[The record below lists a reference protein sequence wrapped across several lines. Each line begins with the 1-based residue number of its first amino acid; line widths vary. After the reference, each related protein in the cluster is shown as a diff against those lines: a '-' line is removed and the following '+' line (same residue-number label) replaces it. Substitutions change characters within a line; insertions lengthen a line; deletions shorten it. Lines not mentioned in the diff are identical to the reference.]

1 MDVWFIFIVIIHYYH
16 LSLTIN
22 YHPDGAANA
31 LSMSISNV
39 SQNSTRFKHNLGV
52 RMFAGDQR
60 RSSIRPEAEYLINRF
75 GPLLGEIDRLK
86 EDLRARVSLLD
97 HNILAKNLNMLS
109 NVAED
114 AFGGA

>member
-1 MDVWFIFIVIIHYYH
+1 
-16 LSLTIN
+16 
-22 YHPDGAANA
+22 
-31 LSMSISNV
+31 
-39 SQNSTRFKHNLGV
+39 
-52 RMFAGDQR
+52 MFAEDQR
-60 RSSIRPEAEYLINRF
+60 RSSIRPEAEDLINRF

-86 EDLRARVSLLD
+86 GDLRARVSLLD